1 MWAVPENIWKQ
12 RFISRLTELFTQ
24 RGLDAVLALAIAE
37 ADADECYPRR
47 RDGSPEQ
54 EADMLYRSQP
64 VYCF

>member
-1 MWAVPENIWKQ
+1 MWAVPENAWKQ
-12 RFISRLTELFTQ
+12 RFISRLTLLFTQ
-24 RGLDAVLALAIAE
+24 RGLDADLALAIAE
-37 ADADECYPRR
+37 VDADECYPQR